1 MKQVI
6 TSLLAVSSF
15 AFIAGLQSCGGEE
28 KKSDTAEVTTPE
40 DTDEDEV
47 DQNTEKVVEKR
58 LPTPKEFFEIIKQ
71 IGGKSRPELTMDPKL
86 AETYTDNNM
95 RALAFGM
102 YSADIAYLSNYGI
115 SGNTL
120 KYLTVLEKMATSMDI
135 GGIFDKELQ
144 SRIEANTGDLD
155 SLLALSDIVYYKSVE
170 YLHMDQAEDI
180 LGLMLAGG
188 WIESMY
194 IVTNIAGE
202 YDDTKPVFE
211 NLRGQVYVLETIQEY
226 LMPYTENN
234 DFVIQVYGNLDE
246 LKGFYYEAGVNE
258 TKTEIKEVNGKKVIT
273 GGQEIK
279 MTKETYG
286 KVVGKIAEIRK
297 LVIANEL

>member
-1 MKQVI
+1 
-6 TSLLAVSSF
+6 
-15 AFIAGLQSCGGEE
+15 
-28 KKSDTAEVTTPE
+28 
-40 DTDEDEV
+40 
-47 DQNTEKVVEKR
+47 
-58 LPTPKEFFEIIKQ
+58 
-71 IGGKSRPELTMDPKL
+71 
-86 AETYTDNNM
+86 
-95 RALAFGM
+95 
-102 YSADIAYLSNYGI
+102 
-115 SGNTL
+115 
-120 KYLTVLEKMATSMDI
+120 
-135 GGIFDKELQ
+135 
-144 SRIEANTGDLD
+144 
-155 SLLALSDIVYYKSVE
+155 
-170 YLHMDQAEDI
+170 MDQAEDI

-202 YDDTKPVFE
+202 YDETKPVFE

-273 GGQEIK
+273 GGQELK